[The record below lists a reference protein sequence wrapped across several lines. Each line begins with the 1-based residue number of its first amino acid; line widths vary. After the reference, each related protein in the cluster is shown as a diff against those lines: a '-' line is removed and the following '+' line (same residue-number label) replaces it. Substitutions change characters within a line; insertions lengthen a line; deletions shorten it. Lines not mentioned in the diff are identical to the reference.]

1 MYSNISSYNISN
13 INTINRFCRP
23 QSKSVNLVYTVGR
36 KAKEIDIMK
45 AKFLLAAAISAI
57 LMTGATAM
65 AEDELYTKDF
75 DFGDFAVADGYIQI
89 TEKDLY
95 SPELGYG
102 LDSTDGLLA
111 GGKDVLGDYITT
123 KDIENGIS
131 FTVDV
136 PDGDYLVT
144 VTTGADTATKSNIYI
159 NGGERVRV
167 YSLEGDKYQDNEQPV
182 VPKDGKI
189 TIKVIGAAQTE
200 AEQTALYPT
209 ISAIKIRQVAARSEK
224 REKAIV
230 YIAGDSTAQ
239 TYNYAKEYP
248 QTGWGQVAADYFD
261 QSKIEIVNRS
271 IGGRSLKSY
280 NNDGRLDRILTEMC
294 PGDYVFIQF
303 GHNDGSSKPER
314 YISVDD
320 FKVLMEEKYITE
332 IQKRGG
338 YPVILT
344 PTPHYSPDEDGKFSE
359 TIIDYSNAAR
369 EVAAKMNVPLIDIQ
383 KNAVEKW
390 NTLGADAVKKF
401 YFINEKNESVKYPD
415 GTDDHTHFKEAG
427 ARQIAMLVADGAATA
442 VPELADKVFAGE
454 NKRVFADVSGHWA
467 ENDINALADTCIVNG
482 RTQTEFDPES
492 DVSRA
497 EFIAMAMRAYS
508 INGLAYRPTGTAA
521 AAAEKA
527 AQADGE
533 NTEMQAP
540 LADIYDDITAESW
553 YRFYI
558 QGAQDKDI
566 IPEFMIDENKLS
578 PDKAVTREEAAA
590 IISLCAKYA
599 EAEYASTRMIP
610 SFSDFDTVN
619 EAAVEGVSFAVN
631 AQIMNGMNEDE
642 FAPEGKLT
650 RAQAAAIINRAI
662 ENRIN

>member
-1 MYSNISSYNISN
+1 M
-13 INTINRFCRP
+13 
-23 QSKSVNLVYTVGR
+23 KS
-36 KAKEIDIMK
+36 
-45 AKFLLAAAISAI
+45 KFLLSAVLSAI
-57 LMTGATAM
+57 LLTGATAM
-65 AEDELYTKDF
+65 AEDTLYTKNF
-75 DFGDFAVADGYIQI
+75 DFGDFDVADGYIQI

-95 SPELGYG
+95 SAEKGYG
-102 LDSTDGLLA
+102 LDSIDSLTA
-111 GGKDVLGDYITT
+111 GGKDILGDYLTT
-123 KDIENGIS
+123 KDIEKGIS

-144 VTTGADTATKSNIYI
+144 VTTGGDTATKSNVYI

-189 TIKVIGAAQTE
+189 TIKVIGAAKTDTE
-200 AEQTALYPT
+200 PTALYPT
-209 ISAIKIRQVAARSEK
+209 ISSIKIQQLAERTEK
-224 REKAIV
+224 REKAVV

-239 TYNYAKEYP
+239 TYNHAKEYP

-261 QSKIEIVNRS
+261 VSKAEVVNRS

-314 YISVDD
+314 FISVED
-320 FKVLMEEKYITE
+320 FKILMEEKYITE

-344 PTPHYSPDEDGKFSE
+344 PTPHYSPNEDGKFSE
-359 TIIDYSNAAR
+359 TIVDYSAAAR

-383 KNAVEKW
+383 KTAVDKW
-390 NTLGADAVKKF
+390 NELGADAVKKF

-427 ARQIAMLVADGAATA
+427 ARQIAMLVADGIYNTI
-442 VPELADKVFAGE
+442 PELSGSVFAGD
-454 NKRVFADVSGHWA
+454 NKRVFADVAGHWA
-467 ENDINALADTCIVNG
+467 EDDINALSDTCIVNG
-482 RTQTEFDPES
+482 RTQSEFDPES

-508 INGLAYRPTGTAA
+508 INGLAYRPIGTAA
-521 AAAEKA
+521 AAVEKA
-527 AQADGE
+527 AAEVKDDDKEQA
-533 NTEMQAP
+533 QP

-558 QGAQDKDI
+558 QGAQDKGI
-566 IPEFMIDENKLS
+566 IPEFMIKDNKLS
-578 PDKAVTREEAAA
+578 PDTAITREEAAA
-590 IISLCAKYA
+590 IINSCVKYA
-599 EAEYASTRMIP
+599 QAEYATTRMIP
-610 SFSDFDTVN
+610 SFSDFDKVSDG
-619 EAAVEGVSFAVN
+619 AVEGVSFVVN

-642 FAPEGKLT
+642 FAPDGKLT

-662 ENRIN
+662 SKKIS